1 MNQATNRGGNRA
13 PRKKKKKRSFA
24 AVIIAII
31 LAAVLCLAG
40 LIAVVY
46 ASGIRY
52 IKVNV
57 TEDLYVKFLGQ
68 VDENGKPYKGRLI
81 YSDGVSADV
90 NLDR

>member
-24 AVIIAII
+24 AVILAIV

-57 TEDLYVKFLGQ
+57 TEDLYVKFLGK
-68 VDENGKPYKGRLI
+68 VTKTASPTR
-81 YSDGVSADV
+81 DG
-90 NLDR
+90 